1 MKLLKKTNT
10 TSLSSV
16 DTFKM
21 LFPEYGTKASEIP
34 VYDSKM
40 HMYIVDQHYTKG
52 GHLQVTYVAVSGFVV
67 AELTIGF
74 YHSFTI
80 QNKLRLLIP
89 DGMGLKVVRMFEWPQ
104 TTYYNM
110 DDVNAK
116 IKEMMN
122 DYVLDNVGLIAGAES
137 EELKSMVRELA
148 DNLLKE
154 DISAHQLG
162 AGNEVLKAYCRQ
174 MKVCQ
179 DFTKNVQFNEFMNLR

>member
-1 MKLLKKTNT
+1 MKIFKNENT

-21 LFPEYGTKASEIP
+21 LFPEYGTKASDIP

-40 HMYIVDQHYTKG
+40 HMYIVEQYVTQG
-52 GHLQVTYVAVSGFVV
+52 GHRQVIYVAVSGFVV

-74 YHSFTI
+74 YHSFTM

-89 DGMGLKVVRMFEWPQ
+89 DGSALKVVRMFEWPQ

-122 DYVLDNVGLIAGAES
+122 GYVLDNVGLISGVES
-137 EELKSMVRELA
+137 EELKSMVQGLA

-154 DISAHQLG
+154 DVTAHQVG

-174 MKVCQ
+174 MKVCH
-179 DFTKNVQFNEFMNLR
+179 DYTKDVRFNEFMNLK